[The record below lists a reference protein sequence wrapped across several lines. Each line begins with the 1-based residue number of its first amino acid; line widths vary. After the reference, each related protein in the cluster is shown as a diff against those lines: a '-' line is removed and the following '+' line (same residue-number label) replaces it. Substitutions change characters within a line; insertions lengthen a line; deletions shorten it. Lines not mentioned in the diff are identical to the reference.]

1 MKYNSKNI
9 RPFHNQIRD
18 IIEDIYKL
26 DEIKPFVDE
35 YRNILE
41 ETQEMQK
48 ELYGTG
54 IDEYEDE
61 DGGIV
66 HGLSLIH
73 I

>member
-9 RPFHNQIRD
+9 LVDRIRD

-35 YRNILE
+35 YGNLEE

-48 ELYGTG
+48 ELYGRGT
-54 IDEYEDE
+54 
-61 DGGIV
+61 DG
-66 HGLSLIH
+66 
-73 I
+73 